1 MEGDTEYF
9 SLCGDSDSGTDVE
22 VTARRED
29 TLSMPVWKLT
39 SDRHVASSGIAGV
52 KEDSRIDVESTS
64 GIDIVATAGVE
75 EETVYIAGV
84 GFLRLGVVVSFRL
97 ALAQSG
103 EDECNHKR
111 VTDSV
116 LQEVD
121 SLTEIESAS
130 LIMELMSSEV
140 MFDKEMMDTKEEL
153 ELKGDDTPPC

>member
-1 MEGDTEYF
+1 
-9 SLCGDSDSGTDVE
+9 
-22 VTARRED
+22 
-29 TLSMPVWKLT
+29 
-39 SDRHVASSGIAGV
+39 V

-84 GFLRLGVVVSFRL
+84 GFLRLGVVVRL

-140 MFDKEMMDTKEEL
+140 MFDKEMMDTTEEL